1 MCIKAY
7 NSFLTITVL
16 LSFSGYI
23 FAFPTVV
30 STCYAL
36 CTMRHAPNDTTTSRS
51 FEFIYNVALPHIP
64 KTAKGLS
71 TWIPLPQSD
80 NFQVISNIKIE
91 CPVPYT
97 IDRETTYNNKFLN
110 ILINKNIPD
119 SLNIRISFVAQR
131 KIRNNVPTSHLL
143 LPGKHLSSKDLLPN
157 NLIPIDG
164 QIKKEAKKVTLNA
177 KSDMDKVS
185 AIYDHIVNTVTYDKS
200 GTGWGRGDA
209 LYACNVKAGNCTDFH
224 SLFIGMCRS
233 IDIPARFIIGF
244 PLPEKKTE
252 GEISGYHCWAEF
264 FISKSE
270 LHSDFKGW
278 IPVDASEA
286 FKHPE
291 MKDFY
296 FGNLDYNRIQ
306 FTIGRD
312 IELQNNNIT
321 EVLNYFIYPFC
332 TINDEPYYDVK
343 SSFYFREII
352 SQKKQAVDN

>member
-1 MCIKAY
+1 MSIKLFVF
-7 NSFLTITVL
+7 FLTVTIF
-16 LSFSGYI
+16 SFRFGNI
-23 FAFPTVV
+23 FAFSVWEHSV
-30 STCYAL
+30 L
-36 CTMRHAPNDTTTSRS
+36 CSISSAPNDTTTSRN
-51 FEFIYNVALPHIP
+51 FEFIYNVVLPHIP

-80 NFQVISNIKIE
+80 DFQVISNIKIE

-119 SLNIRISFVAQR
+119 SLNIRITFNAQR
-131 KIRNNVPTSHLL
+131 KIRNGVPTSHLP
-143 LPGKHLSSKDLLPN
+143 LPIKNLSSKYLLPN
-157 NLIPIDG
+157 NLIPVDG
-164 QIKKEAKKVTLNA
+164 QIKKESKKVTLNA
-177 KSDMDKVS
+177 KSDMDRVR
-185 AIYDHIVNTVTYDKS
+185 AIYDHIVKTVTYDKS

-209 LYACNVKAGNCTDFH
+209 LYACNVRAGNCTDFH

-244 PLPEKKTE
+244 PLPEKEIE

-264 FISKSE
+264 FINE
-270 LHSDFKGW
+270 VGW

-286 FKHPE
+286 FKHSE
-291 MKDFY
+291 RKNFF

-321 EVLNYFIYPFC
+321 HKLNYFIYPFC
-332 TINDEPYYDVK
+332 TIDGEPYYDVK
-343 SSFYFREII
+343 SSFYFKEVIP
-352 SQKKQAVDN
+352 

>member
-1 MCIKAY
+1 MFY
-7 NSFLTITVL
+7 NFL
-16 LSFSGYI
+16 LSATIFSCSSDSI
-23 FAFPTVV
+23 NAFPV
-30 STCYAL
+30 
-36 CTMRHAPNDTTTSRS
+36 NDTTTTRS
-51 FEFIYNVALPHIP
+51 FEFIYNVVLPHIP

-97 IDRETTYNNKFLN
+97 IDGETAYNNKFLN

-119 SLNIRISFVAQR
+119 SLNIRITFNAQR
-131 KIRNNVPTSHLL
+131 KIRNSVPTSHL
-143 LPGKHLSSKDLLPN
+143 PSTIFHQPSSIKHLSSKYLLPN

-164 QIKKEAKKVTLNA
+164 QIKKEAMRVTLNA
-177 KSDMDKVS
+177 KSDMDRVK
-185 AIYDHIVNTVTYDKS
+185 AIYDHIIKTVTYDKS

-252 GEISGYHCWAEF
+252 GEIPGYHCWAEF
-264 FISKSE
+264 YSKSE
-270 LHSDFKGW
+270 LHSDIKGW

-291 MKDFY
+291 KKEFF

-312 IELQNNNIT
+312 IELQNNNIAHK
-321 EVLNYFIYPFC
+321 LNYFIYPFC
-332 TINDEPYYDVK
+332 TIDSEPYYDVK
-343 SSFYFREII
+343 SSFYFKEVIPY
-352 SQKKQAVDN
+352 